1 MPTAVRKSGERMVCS
16 WLDDDRPATL
26 GSSHSIGK
34 RRRDAMQEIAS
45 GYGLVEAPVWDP
57 ARGLTFS
64 DVLQGGVYRLAHN
77 NHISEVIPKRRGV
90 GGMALH
96 AAGGLIVGGR
106 NIAWVGDDGE
116 TRVLL
121 EPGAIPGAIGF
132 NDLTT
137 DAAGRI
143 YVGSLCYRV
152 FADPPKPGF
161 LHVIDLDGTMRTLS
175 DGVMLTNGLGV
186 SPDGRRLFHCDARA
200 SLIRVYDV
208 AADGRVGPWRQFATL
223 GEGHVADGL
232 KVAADGSV
240 WVADARGG
248 RVAVFEPDGAHR
260 ADIAVPLPMVTS
272 LCFGGADLADL
283 YIVTGSEGGPSDACG
298 SIFQTRADTP
308 GLPLAKARM
317 KV

>member
-1 MPTAVRKSGERMVCS
+1 ME
-16 WLDDDRPATL
+16 
-26 GSSHSIGK
+26 
-34 RRRDAMQEIAS
+34 EIAT
-45 GYGLVEAPVWDP
+45 GYGLVEAPVW
-57 ARGLTFS
+57 AEGRGLFYS
-64 DVLQGGVYRLAHN
+64 DVLGGGVYRLGLDGQVSTA
-77 NHISEVIPKRRGV
+77 IPKRRGV

-96 AAGGLIVGGR
+96 AEGGLVVGGR

-121 EPGAIPGAIGF
+121 DPGVIEGAIGF

-161 LHVIDLDGTMRTLS
+161 LHVIDLDGSMRTLS
-175 DGVMLTNGLGV
+175 DGVILTNGLGF
-186 SPDGRRLFHCDARA
+186 SPDGTRLYHCDARA
-200 SLIRVYDV
+200 GLVRVYEV
-208 AADGRVGPWRQFATL
+208 EPDGSVGPWQTFCTL
-223 GEGHVADGL
+223 GDGHVPDGM

-260 ADIAVPLPMVTS
+260 MDLDVPLPMVTS
-272 LCFGGADLADL
+272 LCFAGDDLKDL
-283 YIVTGSEGGPSDACG
+283 YVVTGSEGGPRETCG
-298 SIFQTRADTP
+298 SLFKTRTDIA
-308 GLPLAKARM
+308 GLPLAPAR
-317 KV
+317 VQLPAS